1 VADHQ
6 SQWPA
11 QYPWYGWPAAEQG
24 ATAAEQ
30 AAAAQA
36 PNGAVNGAVNG
47 GAAEQVR
54 AAEAAAPDPSPPD
67 PSRAAPTAQQ
77 GGAQS
82 AQQSPPAGYPAGQA
96 GYPAPYP
103 APPAGYTGYPVP
115 PAGYPAPSVYQV
127 PPAGYPI
134 PPAGYPIPPAGYPA
148 PPAGYQVPQAGY
160 PVPPGYHAA
169 QAGYQTQLNPSMRAA
184 AADRERAVDVLK
196 AGFTEGRLTQEE
208 YNDRMGRAYAARTY
222 AELLTLTA
230 DLPTGAMPVAWPV
243 PGYQPPVST
252 STNSL
257 ARASLILGVAEFFSM
272 GLTAVPA
279 VICGH
284 VAKREMRLSGQRG
297 EGLATAG
304 LVLGYMAIIFWGI
317 ILVLSILG
325 AAISM
330 SGQTPGG

>member
-1 VADHQ
+1 MAEHQ

-11 QYPWYGWPAAEQG
+11 QYPWYGWPAAEPG
-24 ATAAEQ
+24 PAAAEQ
-30 AAAAQA
+30 DTAAAAQT
-36 PNGAVNGAVNG
+36 PTGGPSG

-54 AAEAAAPDPSPPD
+54 AAEAPAPPAAP
-67 PSRAAPTAQQ
+67 
-77 GGAQS
+77 G
-82 AQQSPPAGYPAGQA
+82 
-96 GYPAPYP
+96 YP

-115 PAGYPAPSVYQV
+115 PAGYPV
-127 PPAGYPI
+127 PPAGYPV
-134 PPAGYPIPPAGYPA
+134 PPAGYPVPQAGYAVPPAGYPV
-148 PPAGYQVPQAGY
+148 PPAGYPVPQAGY
-160 PVPPGYHAA
+160 PVPQAGSSYPAPPGYHVA
-169 QAGYQTQLNPSMRAA
+169 QAGHQTGMNPSMRAA
-184 AADRERAVDVLK
+184 AADRERTVDVLK

-222 AELLTLTA
+222 AELLALTA
-230 DLPTGAMPVAWPV
+230 DLPTGAMPVAWPTPV
-243 PGYQPPVST
+243 YQPPVST

-284 VAKREMRLSGQRG
+284 VAKREMKLSGQRG

-317 ILVLSILG
+317 IIVLSVLG

>member
-11 QYPWYGWPAAEQG
+11 QYPWYGWPAAGQG
-24 ATAAEQ
+24 ATAAGQ
-30 AAAAQA
+30 ATAAAAQA
-36 PNGAVNGAVNG
+36 PNGAVNG

-54 AAEAAAPDPSPPD
+54 AAEAAPDPSQ
-67 PSRAAPTAQQ
+67 AAPTVQQ
-77 GGAQS
+77 GGEHSGQQG
-82 AQQSPPAGYPAGQA
+82 AQQSPSAGYPVGQA

-103 APPAGYTGYPVP
+103 VPPAGYTGYPVP
-115 PAGYPAPSVYQV
+115 TVGYPAPSGYQV

-134 PPAGYPIPPAGYPA
+134 PPAGYPI

-169 QAGYQTQLNPSMRAA
+169 QAGYQTQMNPSMRAA
-184 AADRERAVDVLK
+184 GADRERAVDVLK

-230 DLPTGAMPVAWPV
+230 DLPTGAMPMAWPV
-243 PGYQPPVST
+243 PAYQPPVST

-284 VAKREMRLSGQRG
+284 VAKREMKLSGQRG

-317 ILVLSILG
+317 IIVLSILG